1 MDVSFTPE
9 SSNPKQSFPD
19 ELAELRAQIASLTSR
34 VAVLEQG
41 QARQVFVPAVVK
53 SEETSGLGL
62 TVVNRIGVV
71 TLALGILF
79 FFRYAAENNWIGPVA
94 CVLLGIC
101 AGLAFLGFAEYL
113 NRRKQAVLSQGVAGC
128 GIAILYIACYAASAY
143 YKLLM
148 HGASLMLLL
157 CTCATGMFL
166 GVRYKAQILT
176 GFAVG
181 LAFFAL
187 PLMRTQAYAG
197 LSFLCLLITA
207 GGSIWVAVNRKWA
220 VLIPYSAVAG
230 ILSALAIEAA
240 ASWFVLYCV
249 LLGLLLWGMR
259 MRAGSPVR
267 VANSLYVAGHG
278 CLLVAGL
285 RWIVVEAPEV
295 SVALTAASV
304 LLAIYGIVLL
314 ALGVS
319 RNASVDRVTGLS
331 LLGLVTAKL
340 YFYDVWQL
348 KYGFRI
354 IAFVVLGVLLL
365 LASFVYSRYKARG

>member
-1 MDVSFTPE
+1 
-9 SSNPKQSFPD
+9 
-19 ELAELRAQIASLTSR
+19 
-34 VAVLEQG
+34 
-41 QARQVFVPAVVK
+41 
-53 SEETSGLGL
+53 
-62 TVVNRIGVV
+62 
-71 TLALGILF
+71 
-79 FFRYAAENNWIGPVA
+79 
-94 CVLLGIC
+94 
-101 AGLAFLGFAEYL
+101 
-113 NRRKQAVLSQGVAGC
+113 
-128 GIAILYIACYAASAY
+128 
-143 YKLLM
+143 
-148 HGASLMLLL
+148 
-157 CTCATGMFL
+157 
-166 GVRYKAQILT
+166 
-176 GFAVG
+176 
-181 LAFFAL
+181 
-187 PLMRTQAYAG
+187 
-197 LSFLCLLITA
+197 
-207 GGSIWVAVNRKWA
+207 
-220 VLIPYSAVAG
+220 
-230 ILSALAIEAA
+230 
-240 ASWFVLYCV
+240 
-249 LLGLLLWGMR
+249 MR

-267 VANSLYVAGHG
+267 VANSLYVAGHS